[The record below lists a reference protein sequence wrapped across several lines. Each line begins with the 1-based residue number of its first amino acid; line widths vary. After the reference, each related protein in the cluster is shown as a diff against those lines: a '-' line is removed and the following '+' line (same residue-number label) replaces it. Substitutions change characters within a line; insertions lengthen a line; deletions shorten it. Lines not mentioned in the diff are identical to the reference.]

1 MFKLSLS
8 EKLFEKIVSFYKS
21 ATATAAATM
30 RNKKQLKIVLV
41 YVVRSVGFNFQQNR
55 TISTILM
62 EKSAETAICGVL
74 AAFWRLLVF
83 Q

>member
-1 MFKLSLS
+1 MK
-8 EKLFEKIVSFYKS
+8 KRIVYIFV
-21 ATATAAATM
+21 AATAAATPQIEK
-30 RNKKQLKIVLV
+30 RLKVRVI

>member
-21 ATATAAATM
+21 ATATAAATLQ
-30 RNKKQLKIVLV
+30 NKKQLKIVLV

-62 EKSAETAICGVL
+62 ENSAETAICGVL
-74 AAFWRLLVF
+74 AVFWRLLVC